1 MVFQSFHTWLKE
13 ARENGKSFHKTLVEP
28 GTVAHKRQG
37 SPSPEKDGPK
47 ETSSLR
53 LSDMHNI

>member
-28 GTVAHKRQG
+28 GTVAPKRQE
-37 SPSPEKDGPK
+37 SPSPEKD
-47 ETSSLR
+47 
-53 LSDMHNI
+53 